1 MPKIKSQISR
11 LKTNARDTKVNR
23 SRKSQLK
30 TEMKKF
36 DAVIDAN
43 KKEEMI
49 EAVKQ
54 ISSALDTTARSKSI
68 HKNKAAR
75 TKSRL
80 QKKVNKLMEPAK

>member
-11 LKTNARDTKVNR
+11 LKTNARDTKANR

-36 DAVIDAN
+36 EVVIDAN
-43 KKEEMI
+43 KKDEMI

-54 ISSALDTTARSKSI
+54 ISSALDKTARTKSI

>member
-11 LKTNARDTKVNR
+11 LITNERDTKVNK

-36 DAVIDAN
+36 DAALATN
-43 KKEEMI
+43 KKEDII
-49 EAVKQ
+49 EAVKA
-54 ISSALDTTARSKSI
+54 ISSALDSTARAKTI
-68 HKNKAAR
+68 HKNRASR

-80 QKKVNKLMEPAK
+80 QKKVNKLTNTPK